1 MTKSVQQRLQ
11 SILILLWVVV
21 PVSLGLSTAARAH
34 GGGYPQISNQE
45 VGPYRVS
52 VWTQPQPLRAGSEAH
67 FTIAVSKPLGDP
79 GTGSIAKNAGTP
91 ALGANV
97 QIELISITGN
107 ADTLM
112 LQAERGTGINKLYYE
127 TDVEMPAIGRW
138 EVYLVISGDEG
149 SGSTRFEIDV
159 EPPSHTRWILWASAA
174 VIGLT
179 AAWSARA
186 YQHGTGIRKIIMVLA
201 LTGGLTVVAATVTAR
216 LTAPAL
222 PAVVSSPSFNFWPF
236 NGSDQHDLVV
246 EVEASQ
252 WKWTFTYP
260 AANVQSTQLALP
272 QGQTALI
279 KMNSA
284 DVLHSFAVPDFQV
297 NESILPG
304 RASEIKI
311 MPLEQGTYVLTCE
324 SFCGVGF
331 ADMLADVNILS
342 AGDFEVW
349 LNEQQSETVE

>member
-1 MTKSVQQRLQ
+1 MAKSVQHRLQ

-52 VWTQPQPLRAGSEAH
+52 VWTQPQPLRAGSQAH

-79 GTGSIAKNAGTP
+79 GTIAENTGTP

-97 QIELISITGN
+97 QVELIPITGN

-159 EPPSHTRWILWASAA
+159 EPPSHTRWILWVSAA

-186 YQHGTGIRKIIMVLA
+186 YQHGTGIRKIILVLA
-201 LTGGLTVVAATVTAR
+201 VVGGLTIAAATITAR

-222 PAVVSSPSFNFWPF
+222 PAIVGSPASGLWPF
-236 NGSDQHDLVV
+236 GSSEEPDLVI
-246 EVEASQ
+246 EVQASQ
-252 WKWTFTYP
+252 WKWAFNYP
-260 AANVQSTQLALP
+260 AAGVQTTELNLP

-279 KMNSA
+279 KIQST
-284 DVLHSFAVPDFQV
+284 DVLHSFAVPDFEL
-297 NESILPG
+297 NENVLPG
-304 RASEIKI
+304 KSTFVEIT
-311 MPLEQGTYVLTCE
+311 PLESGKYVLTCE

-331 ADMLADVNILS
+331 ADMLADVQVLS
-342 AGDFEVW
+342 AEDFDAW
-349 LNEQQSETVE
+349 LAQEKNEAIE